1 MLTWHRTMAVA
12 VLALALAGCNAD
24 ERAHAVKLDK
34 GVYRGAAD
42 TQLSDATRAALN
54 DRVQNQR
61 FGADL
66 HQALRPA
73 AAPGGPTV
81 AVDGRVAGQ
90 NY

>member
-1 MLTWHRTMAVA
+1 MSVIRITCLGVS
-12 VLALALAGCNAD
+12 LALLAGCNAD

-34 GVYRGAAD
+34 GVYQGAAD
-42 TQLSDATRAALN
+42 TPLSNATRDALMA
-54 DRVQNQR
+54 RVQNQR

-73 AAPGGPTV
+73 QAPGGTPV
-81 AVDGRVAGQ
+81 AVDGRMAGQ

>member
-1 MLTWHRTMAVA
+1 MNAIRITCLTAA
-12 VLALALAGCNAD
+12 ALLLAGCNAD
-24 ERAHAVKLDK
+24 ERAHVVKLNK
-34 GVYRGAAD
+34 GVYEGAPD
-42 TQLSDATRAALN
+42 TQLSDATRSTLK

-73 AAPGGPTV
+73 EAPGGASVT
-81 AVDGRVAGQ
+81 VDGRMTGQ